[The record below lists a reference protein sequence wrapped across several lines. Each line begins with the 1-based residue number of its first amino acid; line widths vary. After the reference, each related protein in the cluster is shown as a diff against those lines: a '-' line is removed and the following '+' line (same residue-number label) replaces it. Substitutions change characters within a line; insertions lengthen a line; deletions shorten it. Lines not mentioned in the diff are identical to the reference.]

1 MFCNAFVLD
10 PIPDLVFYPSAHC
23 YMWRDDWVMHN
34 VSEVVSHDMSPFAK
48 DAMEKHRHG
57 PDGWELR
64 GRVLHRQ
71 LQAHLCGEPSV
82 AESRWDAWLNP
93 LFAEPLFQ
101 GIETLATEYL
111 LVDRYRPVAG
121 STDFIVRYKD
131 DPSFVLLGDL
141 KTVSSTKAVTSRKSP
156 LAQLGAYARM
166 FQQWHPRI
174 KITGC
179 VTVISGPD
187 KCKVRMHSPE
197 DDCIPAWEE
206 CWGKFE
212 AQLPAL

>member
-1 MFCNAFVLD
+1 MLD
-10 PIPDLVFYPSAHC
+10 PIPDLVHYPGAHC

-48 DAMEKHRHG
+48 DAMEKHRQG

-71 LQAHLCGEPSV
+71 LQAHLLGEPSV
-82 AESRWDAWLNP
+82 AEDRWDAWLDP
-93 LFAEPLFQ
+93 LFAEPRFQ

-166 FQQWHPRI
+166 FQKWHPRI

-212 AQLPAL
+212 AQLPVL